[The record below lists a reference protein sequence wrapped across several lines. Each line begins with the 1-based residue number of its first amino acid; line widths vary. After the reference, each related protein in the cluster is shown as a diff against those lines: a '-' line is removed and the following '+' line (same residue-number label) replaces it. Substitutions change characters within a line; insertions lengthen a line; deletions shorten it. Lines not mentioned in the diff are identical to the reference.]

1 VDIFTA
7 QVKNEESF
15 EPLPFLKFTNASV
28 SSLDAQTDSR
38 ASVRPKAYTFAG
50 FKVDAPPASVG
61 RAARDLEME
70 ASGSGSLAWMDTTFV
85 DDELR
90 ISRSQSGD
98 VFILVRD
105 DPNDE

>member
-1 VDIFTA
+1 
-7 QVKNEESF
+7 
-15 EPLPFLKFTNASV
+15 
-28 SSLDAQTDSR
+28 
-38 ASVRPKAYTFAG
+38 
-50 FKVDAPPASVG
+50 
-61 RAARDLEME
+61 ME

-105 DPNDE
+105 DPNDD